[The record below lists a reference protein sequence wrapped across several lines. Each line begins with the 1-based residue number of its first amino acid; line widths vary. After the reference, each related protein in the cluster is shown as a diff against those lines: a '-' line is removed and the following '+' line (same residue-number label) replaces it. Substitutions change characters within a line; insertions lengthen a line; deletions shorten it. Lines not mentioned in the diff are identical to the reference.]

1 MALWP
6 PDGKL
11 GKGSIPR
18 IIRVLGVKHASQ
30 RHEDIRGAGETMHW
44 VVANGVAVLAQIG
57 ITEWKVLPGI

>member
-18 IIRVLGVKHASQ
+18 IIRVLGVKH
-30 RHEDIRGAGETMHW
+30 ETMHW